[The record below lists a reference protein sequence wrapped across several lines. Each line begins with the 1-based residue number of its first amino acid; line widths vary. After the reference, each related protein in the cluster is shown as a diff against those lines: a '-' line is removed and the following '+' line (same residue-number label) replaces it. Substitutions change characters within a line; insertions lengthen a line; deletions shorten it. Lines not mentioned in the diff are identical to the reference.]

1 MSVFED
7 NVRLRL
13 YAAARRYAGLVLFSL
28 FFLLYA
34 YTAAPTFVWS
44 DPSKL
49 AIYTQCREFCPFFL
63 GYHALHCFLG
73 SLLQFL
79 PFFPLEV
86 AYLQNLLCA
95 LYGALALFIIYCTL
109 KRLGFGVL
117 SSVFTVAYLGISQ
130 MFWLTSLIY
139 ESYALLSLTTA
150 LWIYFLVRWSL
161 DKDNF
166 LYLYLLTLAIFLSL
180 LNHYLTLLYAPFI
193 AVFTIYYAKRHSQ
206 TLIYW
211 AGILILSSLVLI
223 FKHNFVY
230 MFKYDSRYVL
240 RYFVN
245 FANSSRFFKNLIIYP
260 AYLFYQFPFLGF
272 FLGIWGMFIF
282 PRRRNRIFSL
292 LLLLLIL
299 TVLFWTYHA
308 GGRHPYIHNPVYMFF
323 SFFICIGIERLYSF
337 GKKRALGLLIFF
349 LVITPLIYYLTPRI
363 LTAWGINIRRNLP
376 YRNANIYYLW
386 PNKRGYYGAQRF
398 AEEALNRVDHNG
410 ILIADFTI
418 AMPLCYLQL
427 AGQYRQDVF
436 VFLPEHMSRQG
447 SLPGEI
453 LWPRLRNFLDY
464 NISLRGSVYI
474 ADKYSLMFVTG
485 YSNGKPITSWDL
497 IKERYQVD
505 WLWPIYKISSRRK

>member
-1 MSVFED
+1 MITSLFAD
-7 NVRLRL
+7 KVRLRL
-13 YAAARRYAGLVLFSL
+13 YGVAKRYAGLVLFSS

-49 AIYTQCREFCPFFL
+49 AMYSLCREFCPIFL

-73 SLLQFL
+73 SLFYFL
-79 PFFPLEV
+79 PFSPLEV
-86 AYLQNLLCA
+86 AYLQNLLSA
-95 LYGALALFIIYCTL
+95 LYGALALFIIYCAL

-139 ESYALLSLTTA
+139 ESYALFSLTTA

-166 LYLYLLTLAIFLSL
+166 LYLYLLTAAIFLNL

-193 AVFTIYYAKRHSQ
+193 MVFTIYYAKRRFK

-211 AGILILSSLVLI
+211 AGILVLLSLVLI
-223 FKHNFVY
+223 SKHSFVY
-230 MFKYDSRYVL
+230 MFIYDTRYVL

-245 FANSSRFFKNLIIYP
+245 LANLSHFFKNLIIYP
-260 AYLFYQFPFLGF
+260 GYLFYQFPFLGF
-272 FLGIWGMFIF
+272 FLGIWGLFIF
-282 PRRRNRIFSL
+282 PKRRNKIFL
-292 LLLLLIL
+292 LLLVLLIL
-299 TVLFWTYHA
+299 TVVFWAYHA
-308 GGRHPYIHNPVYMFF
+308 GGKHPYIHNPVYMFF
-323 SFFICIGIERLYSF
+323 SFFMCIGIERLFSL
-337 GKKRALGLLIFF
+337 GKKKALGLLIVFF
-349 LVITPLIYYLTPRI
+349 AITPLVYYLTPRI
-363 LTAWGINIRRNLP
+363 LTARGINIRRNLP
-376 YRNANIYYLW
+376 YRDANLYYLW

-398 AEEALNRVDHNG
+398 AEEALSRVGHNG

-427 AGQYRQDVF
+427 AGKYRPDVF

-447 SLPGEI
+447 VCPERSYG
-453 LWPRLRNFLDY
+453 RGCVNF
-464 NISLRGSVYI
+464 
-474 ADKYSLMFVTG
+474 
-485 YSNGKPITSWDL
+485 
-497 IKERYQVD
+497 
-505 WLWPIYKISSRRK
+505 